1 MAEPLKLM
9 YDGTFLEQF
18 GARVKEAW
26 PPFETERFAQ
36 RARRDDWG
44 QLELKPRI
52 RRITEALG
60 ASLPAD
66 YREALDILYRIDE
79 ACVGFPYLFFPDFV
93 EVYGREEQDWAL
105 SMDAL
110 ARFTQRSS
118 SEFAVRPFILEHPER
133 MIPQLLEWAEHPNE
147 HVRRLSSEGS
157 RPRLPWGQALP
168 IFKRDPSPLLP
179 LLEKLKADPSLYVRK
194 SVANHLNDIA
204 KDHPGLVIEL
214 AERWK
219 GANPLTD
226 WIVRHA
232 CRTLIKR
239 ADPRAMALFGYS
251 GAQDEEKQGQALVN
265 DAELKL
271 SAGEVPMGG
280 EVELGYRIQLAGET
294 RPSGNGKLKL
304 RIEYG
309 IDFVKAGGKTSLKRF
324 LLSDREF
331 ARGERVLGTRIH
343 RFADL
348 TTRMHYEGRHAVTLW
363 VNGVE
368 VARTELTLIRERAES

>member
-18 GARVKEAW
+18 GARVQGAW
-26 PPFETERFAQ
+26 PPFDPAAFVE
-36 RARRDDWG
+36 RARRDDWE

-60 ASLPAD
+60 ASLPTN

-79 ACVGFPYLFFPDFV
+79 ECIGFPYLFFPDFV
-93 EVYGREEQDWAL
+93 EVYGRGEQDWER
-105 SMDAL
+105 SMEAL

-118 SEFAVRPFILEHPER
+118 AEFAVRPFILERPER

-147 HVRRLSSEGS
+147 HVRRLASEGS

-168 IFKRDPSPLLP
+168 IFKRDPSPMLP

-204 KDHPGLVIEL
+204 KDHPDLVVEL
-214 AERWK
+214 AEKWK
-219 GANPLTD
+219 GTSPLTD

-239 ADPRAMALFGYS
+239 ADPRVMALFGYS
-251 GAQDEEKQGQALVN
+251 EALPDDKQGQALV
-265 DAELKL
+265 DSADLLL
-271 SAGEVPMGG
+271 SAHELPMGG
-280 EVELGYRIQLAGET
+280 EAELQYRIQLAGE
-294 RPSGNGKLKL
+294 PGLIGDKKLKL

-331 ARGERVLGTRIH
+331 AIRELVKGTRIH

-348 TTRMHYEGRHAVTLW
+348 TTRKHYEGRHAVTIW

-368 VARTELTLIRERAES
+368 VARTELTLVRAGTES